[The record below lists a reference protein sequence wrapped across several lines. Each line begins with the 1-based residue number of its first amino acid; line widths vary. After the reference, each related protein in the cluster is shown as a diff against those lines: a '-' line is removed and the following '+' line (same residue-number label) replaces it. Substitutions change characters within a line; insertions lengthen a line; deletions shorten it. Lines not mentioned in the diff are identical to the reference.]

1 MSKPDDPAAPDPPD
15 EFAAVTTSI
24 HPPLQAL
31 QARLPGRAIVLRQ
44 VEGPGAPRDHALTA
58 TEFIVGRSGKVD
70 LCIDEPSLSRQHA
83 TFERKGSEYV
93 VRDLDSRNGTF
104 LNGVR
109 IHSAVLR
116 GGDSIQT
123 GSAVFVYLEG
133 F

>member
-1 MSKPDDPAAPDPPD
+1 MEKRDEPD
-15 EFAAVTTSI
+15 EFSAVTTSI

-44 VEGPGAPRDHALTA
+44 VEGPGAPRDLPLTA
-58 TEFIVGRSGKVD
+58 MEFVVGRSGKAE
-70 LCIDEPSLSRQHA
+70 LCIDEPALSRQHA
-83 TFERKGSEYV
+83 TFERRGTEYV

-109 IHSAVLR
+109 IHSAILR
-116 GGDSIQT
+116 GGDAIQV
-123 GSAVFVYLEG
+123 GSAVFIYLEG